1 MKRRI
6 MAGDSLLQRMG
17 TDERLISATR
27 QVWRNY
33 VPSSIRDRVNQARAH
48 RREAVFRKPKKLGDL
63 RRTTPVTTWG
73 AERGGSIPRAYIAEF
88 LGQHEGDIR
97 GRVLEIA
104 SDRYA
109 RLFGA
114 GVDRVD
120 ILDLREDN
128 EQAAFIAN
136 FADAP
141 QVPDNA
147 FDCVLVTQ
155 VLSWMYDVRAGF
167 RTAHRILAPD
177 GVLLATTPGIAR
189 HAPVEKDL
197 LGEWWHFTAM
207 SAKRVGEEIF
217 GEGNVEVQTYGNVL
231 AAAASLF
238 GLGQD
243 DLTPE
248 ELAVHDPAFEVIVA
262 IRAVKRA

>member
-1 MKRRI
+1 MELVDRLLPVTRR
-6 MAGDSLLQRMG
+6 
-17 TDERLISATR
+17 
-27 QVWRNY
+27 VWRTY
-33 VPSSIRDRVNQARAH
+33 VPSAVRERVNQARAVH
-48 RREAVFRKPKKLGDL
+48 REALAAKAKDLGDL
-63 RRTTPVTTWG
+63 RITKPFSTWG

-88 LGQHEGDIR
+88 LGRHEADIR

-109 RLFGA
+109 QLFGA

-120 ILDLREDN
+120 VLDVREDN
-128 EQAAFIAN
+128 EQATFVAD

-141 QVPDNA
+141 EVPDNA

-167 RTAHRILAPD
+167 RTAHRILAPG

-189 HAPVEKDL
+189 QAPVEQEMF
-197 LGEWWHFTAM
+197 GEWWHFTGM

-217 GEGNVEVQTYGNVL
+217 GEGNVQVETYGNVL
-231 AAAASLF
+231 AAAGTLF
-238 GLGQD
+238 GLGQI
-243 DLTPE
+243 DLAPE

-262 IRAVKRA
+262 IRAVKPA

>member
-1 MKRRI
+1 MDAVDRLVPAARR
-6 MAGDSLLQRMG
+6 
-17 TDERLISATR
+17 
-27 QVWRNY
+27 VWRNY
-33 VPSSIRDRVNQARAH
+33 VPPSLRDRINRLRAIH
-48 RREAVFRKPKKLGDL
+48 REAVASKPKDLGDL
-63 RRTTPVTTWG
+63 RRTTPISTWG
-73 AERGGSIPRAYIAEF
+73 AERGGSLPRAYIAEF
-88 LGQHEGDIR
+88 LGQHEADIR

-109 RLFGA
+109 SLFTV

-120 ILDLREDN
+120 ILDVDRSN
-128 EQAAFIAN
+128 EQATFIAN

-141 QVPDNA
+141 EVPDNA

-155 VLSWMYDVRAGF
+155 VLSWIYDVQAGF

-177 GVLLATTPGIAR
+177 GVMLATTPGLAR
-189 HAPVEKDL
+189 LAPFEKEL
-197 LGEWWHFTAM
+197 FGEWWHFTAM
-207 SAKRVGEEIF
+207 SAKRVAGEIF

-243 DLTPE
+243 DITPA
-248 ELAVHDPAFEVIVA
+248 ELAINDPAFEVVVA
-262 IRAVKRA
+262 IRAVKRV